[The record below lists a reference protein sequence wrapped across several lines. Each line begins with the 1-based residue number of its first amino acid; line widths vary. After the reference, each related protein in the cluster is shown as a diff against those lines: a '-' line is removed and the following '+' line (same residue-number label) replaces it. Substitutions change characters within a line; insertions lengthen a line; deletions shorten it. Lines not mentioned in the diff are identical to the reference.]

1 MWGGPEP
8 RELAALSYL
17 ERRVIQL
24 ARVYAAVKRVLGK
37 TVPWAKGNVAATPQ
51 YSTKNAVAYA
61 NDPCQI
67 ARVVCLL
74 PEELC
79 DDFAVQFVSSL
90 EDAYQEPAL
99 QVSVI
104 RLRAAMGWLS
114 GNSWPWMAKT
124 KYLEILS
131 VERLGRHVESIL
143 SAYSVSVGPTG
154 EGVPKELLATATK
167 IDASSLPDA
176 HVGPADAAAGG
187 GEAQRR

>member
-8 RELAALSYL
+8 QEIQALTHL
-17 ERRVIQL
+17 ERRVVQL
-24 ARVYAAVKRVLGK
+24 ARVYASVKRVLGK

-61 NDPCQI
+61 SDPCQM

-90 EDAYQEPAL
+90 EDAHVEPSL
-99 QVSVI
+99 QVSVH
-104 RLRAAMGWLS
+104 RLRAALGWLS
-114 GNSWPWMAKT
+114 AHSWPWMLKT

-131 VERLGRHVESIL
+131 PDRLGRHLETIL
-143 SAYSVSVGPTG
+143 AAYKSPRRLVLPHRDLAPPCVGAR
-154 EGVPKELLATATK
+154 KAT
-167 IDASSLPDA
+167 IED
-176 HVGPADAAAGG
+176 
-187 GEAQRR
+187 QR